1 MTRALHFELIK
12 LWRRRTVLI
21 ALAVTTVF
29 SIGSTA
35 LLLASADP
43 AGPRSGPGLTI
54 DELADA
60 GGGTQVFATSLAFAG
75 FFVLVSFT
83 AAMAGE
89 FSRGNIRTMV
99 LRQPARLRL
108 LAGKLAALLLSAAV
122 LLAIA
127 EVLGWTTARL
137 LASGQGV
144 DPARWTSPAALGAA
158 IADYGTVLIWVTGYA
173 LLGTALAFV
182 VRSVPV
188 ALAIGIAW
196 AGPFEHILADSWD
209 TANSV
214 FPGLLLE
221 AWVAGGRNDVSA
233 GQALATSAV
242 YGVLAATVAAVAVTR
257 RDVA

>member
-1 MTRALHFELIK
+1 MTRALRFELIK

-21 ALAVTTVF
+21 ALAVTAFFAT
-29 SIGSTA
+29 GSAA
-35 LLLASADP
+35 LLLASAEP
-43 AGPRSGPGLTI
+43 ARTGPGLSI

-99 LRQPARLRL
+99 LRQPDRLRL
-108 LAGKLAALLLSAAV
+108 LAGKLAALLLSAAA

-137 LASGQGV
+137 LAGGQDV
-144 DPARWTSPAALGAA
+144 DASRWTSLDALAAAG
-158 IADYGTVLIWVTGYA
+158 ADYGTVLVWVTGYA

-182 VRSVPV
+182 VRSVPI

-209 TANSV
+209 TANAV

-233 GQALATSAV
+233 GQALVTSFA
-242 YGVLAATVAAVAVTR
+242 YGLVAATVAGLSFTR